1 MNVIH
6 LNKLEFAEWP
16 NLSLYKPSKATDC
29 VLRNGLTLG
38 EDLGEGTFGKV
49 RLGLHLPTKERV
61 AVKILEK
68 EKIVDESDIERI
80 TREI

>member
-1 MNVIH
+1 M
-6 LNKLEFAEWP
+6 
-16 NLSLYKPSKATDC
+16 
-29 VLRNGLTLG
+29 
-38 EDLGEGTFGKV
+38 